1 MHVNVAIVG
10 DIVGAPGRKIIAEQ
24 LPLIRRQR
32 RIDFVIAN
40 GENAAGGSG
49 LTPSISEEL
58 LNSGIDCL
66 TSGDHIWKHKEII
79 PYLKEEKRL
88 LRPANYPGSAAGS
101 GLAFFTTNRE
111 TPVAVINLLGR
122 TFMPPIDSPFD
133 AVERA
138 VEEANEKANIIIVD
152 FHAEATSEK
161 VAMGWLLDG
170 RVSAVV
176 GTHTHIQTA
185 DERILPN
192 GTAYITDLGMTGPYD
207 SVLGRDKER
216 VLRAITTL
224 IPVSFKM
231 AKGDVKMCGVSVE
244 IESETGKAVSIER
257 FQIGEAT

>member
-1 MHVNVAIVG
+1 MHVNLAIVG

-24 LPLIRRQR
+24 LPLIRRHR

-49 LTPSISEEL
+49 ITPAISEEL
-58 LNSGIDCL
+58 FSSGVDCM

-79 PYLKEEKRL
+79 PYLEEDKRL
-88 LRPANYPGSAAGS
+88 LRPANYPSSAAGK
-101 GLAFFTTNRE
+101 GLAFFSINDE
-111 TPVAVINLLGR
+111 TPVAVVNLLGR

-133 AVERA
+133 AAEKA
-138 VEEANEKANIIIVD
+138 VKEASEKANIIIVD

-185 DERILPN
+185 DERILP
-192 GTAYITDLGMTGPYD
+192 GGAAYITDLGMTGPYD

-216 VLRAITTL
+216 VLKAVTTL
-224 IPVSFKM
+224 VPVSFKM
-231 AKGDVKMCGVSVE
+231 AKGDVKMCGVFVE
-244 IESETGKAVSIER
+244 IDSRTGTAVSIER
-257 FQIGEAT
+257 FQIGEEQ